1 MLPKKSYICGVNL
14 IPKIF
19 TAMKI
24 GIPKEI
30 KNNENRV
37 GMTPAGVAELVKH
50 GHEVFVQHTAG
61 ESSGFADQEYEKM
74 GAKILPTIEDVY
86 QAADMIIKV
95 KEPIESEYNLVK
107 EGQLVFTYFHFACS
121 KPLTEAMIKSKG
133 VCLAYETVQ
142 LADRSLPLL
151 TPMSEI
157 AGRMATINGTYYL
170 QKTKGGNGK
179 LICGVPGVKPA
190 KVVVLGGGIV
200 GQAAARVAAGMGA
213 DVIITDI
220 SLPRLREIA
229 ATMPANVNTLYS
241 SSQNVANEIKDADIV
256 VGAVLIPGAKAPHL
270 ITRDMLKTMQPGA
283 VLVDV
288 AIDQGGCFET
298 SHPTTHSEPVYE
310 IDGVIHYAVAN
321 IPGAV
326 PYTSTSALTNA
337 TLKYALAL
345 ADKGWRKACKED
357 EALFKGLNIVE
368 GKVTFKA
375 VADVFGL
382 PYEPIEL

>member
-1 MLPKKSYICGVNL
+1 
-14 IPKIF
+14 
-19 TAMKI
+19 MKI

-121 KPLTEAMIKSKG
+121 RPLTEAMIKSKG

-256 VGAVLIPGAKAPHL
+256 VGAVLIPGDKAPHL
-270 ITRDMLKTMQPGA
+270 ITRDMLKTMQPGS

-310 IDGVIHYAVAN
+310 VDGVIHYAVAN